1 MYKTINNC
9 LCCLSPNKSLLN
21 LGNIPLANDFNK
33 TKQSECFPLELMVCS
48 NCYHC
53 QLHCVVNPEILF
65 KNYKYIS
72 GTSNTGLTFFKQNS
86 EFITNYVN
94 HIGKILDIA
103 CNDGSQLNYF
113 KELGW
118 KTYGVD
124 PAINL
129 LDISK
134 KNGHEIICDFWN
146 KSVASK
152 LPIMDVITAQ
162 NVFAHTEY
170 VDEFLQA
177 CKLIMNKNSF
187 LFIQTSQK
195 NMILNSEFD
204 TIYHEHISF
213 FNIKSMDIL
222 VKRNGLYLNKIHEA
236 DIHGT
241 SYVFEIKTNLSDQSF
256 IENYISEEESKG
268 MYSDKLYNTFS
279 LNAKLISKNLKDKIE
294 EFRTKGYKCIG
305 YGAAAKGQTVL
316 CYAEIDLDYIIDENP
331 LKIGLFSPKMNIPI
345 KSFEYFKEDTSSKF
359 LIVILAWNFA
369 DEIISKIKNTEHTNY
384 TIIKSYFPELIIL
397 N

>member
-9 LCCLSPNKSLLN
+9 LCCLHSNKSLLD
-21 LGNIPLANDFNK
+21 LGNIPLANDFNE
-33 TKQSECFPLELMVCS
+33 TKQSECFPLELMVCP

-72 GTSNTGLTFFKQNS
+72 GTSNTGLSFFKQNA
-86 EFITNYVN
+86 EFITQYTNRV
-94 HIGKILDIA
+94 GKILDIA

-118 KTYGVD
+118 ETYGVD
-124 PAINL
+124 PATNL
-129 LDISK
+129 LEISQ
-134 KNGHEIICDFWN
+134 KNGHTVICDFWN
-146 KSVASK
+146 EDVAK
-152 LPIMDVITAQ
+152 QFPIMDVITAQ

-170 VDEFLQA
+170 VDEFLQT
-177 CKLIMNKNSF
+177 CKLVMNENTI

-195 NMILNSEFD
+195 NMIINSEFD

-213 FNIKSMDIL
+213 FNTKSMDIL
-222 VKRNGLYLNKIHEA
+222 VKRNGLCLHKIHEA
-236 DIHGT
+236 DIHGS
-241 SYVFEIKTNLSDQSF
+241 SYIFEIKTQSDGNFIKENLL
-256 IENYISEEESKG
+256 EEESNG
-268 MYSDKLYNTFS
+268 MYSDELYNTFS
-279 LNAKLISKNLKDKIE
+279 LNSKLISKNLKDIIE
-294 EFRTKGYKCIG
+294 DYRSKGYKCIG

-316 CYAEIDLDYIIDENP
+316 CYAEIELDYIIDENP

-345 KSFEYFKEDTSSKF
+345 VDNSQFINNPSENY

-369 DEIISKIKNTEHTNY
+369 DEIIHKIKSINKNVI
-384 TIIKSYFPELIIL
+384 IIKSYFPEIKLC
-397 N
+397 